1 MTKGLLK
8 LSNRKQK
15 LYDKFLKSKTNE
27 NEEKYKTYKCLL
39 EILYYSRKLD
49 SCKQNMNKM
58 WDTIKE
64 DIDETETFKND
75 IQKSMVIDGIET
87 FDQNKIV

>member
-64 DIDETETFKND
+64 DIDETKTFKND

-87 FDQNKIV
+87 FDRNKIV

>member
-64 DIDETETFKND
+64 DIDETKTFKND

-87 FDQNKIV
+87 FDQNKVV